1 MEDDDYIFI
10 PPMPVDYKYYAYY
23 AESGEIIGLSTQDI
37 DGLSSRLEISERLYN
52 KFSSREEQPHNWIVN
67 LVETQDKEAKLELIP
82 KKYKGYSF
90 KSNMFELIINE
101 VTDDTELTV
110 TWSAETKHWKFSF
123 SDVGKRIMLAKRI
136 SVKNLVFFVV
146 LENDFD
152 FLIRTI
158 ILSVDSLLKE
168 DQYFPFESKL
178 ENQIDNISIV
188 SRKVFETY
196 GLVKVYG

>member
-1 MEDDDYIFI
+1 MEDNDIFF
-10 PPMPVDYKYYAYY
+10 PPTPVEYKYYAYY

-37 DGLSSRLEISERLYN
+37 DGLTSRLEISERLYN
-52 KFSSREEQPHNWIVN
+52 KFSSREEHPHNWIVN
-67 LVETQDKEAKLELIP
+67 LVETQDKESKLELIP

-101 VTDDTELTV
+101 VTDDTELIV
-110 TWSAETKHWKFSF
+110 TWSAETKHWKISF

-196 GLVKVYG
+196 GLIKIYG